1 MRKIFIFLIICQFV
15 LIQVLEGQ
23 SLYRFSIKEAEEYAF
38 ENNYDLI
45 TASKDIEIAKNTVK
59 EYLSAGFPQLNA
71 SIAYND
77 YLALPTFILPAGAF
91 GPGSPE
97 QKVQFGTKYTGYGEA
112 ILNQLVFDGRYI
124 LGVKA
129 SKKLVEKSERE
140 YRRKEL
146 DIKQEV
152 AIAYSTVIIAEKNSA
167 ILDTTLTEM
176 RKMLYETTQIFEA
189 GFLEDTDV
197 DQLELI
203 VADLESKAIISKNRT
218 LLAYS
223 YLKFILG
230 LSLND
235 SIVLKDGLDEILDE
249 KEFTALFNEEFDH
262 TQNIDYRILKTQEEL
277 AVMNLKAAK
286 SEYYPSINAFLTY
299 QSQAQRNEWDFLNPN
314 GSWYPTSIFGVEMK
328 IPIWSSGYRSS
339 RVQQAKLNL
348 EKIHIN
354 DNKMKTGL
362 NIQASTARAD
372 FKDAYFVYQ
381 NKKSSLSIASKIYIK
396 TSEKYKEGIST
407 SMDLL
412 NAHNQFL
419 TTESDYMIS
428 ILDLMETKLALEK
441 LLTKN

>member
-1 MRKIFIFLIICQFV
+1 MIICQFV
-15 LIQVLEGQ
+15 LLTQIMYGQ
-23 SLYRFSIKEAEEYAF
+23 SLYSFSIQEAEQYAF

-45 TASKDIEIAKNTVK
+45 SASKDIEIAKNTVK

-71 SIAYND
+71 TIMYND
-77 YLALPTFILPAGAF
+77 YLALPTFILPAGSF
-91 GPGSPE
+91 GPGTPE

-112 ILNQLVFDGRYI
+112 ILNQLIFDGRYI

-129 SKKLVEKSERE
+129 SRKLVEKSEKE
-140 YRRKEL
+140 YRRQEI

-152 AIAYSTVIIAEKNSA
+152 ATAYSTVIIAEKNSI
-167 ILDTTLTEM
+167 ILDTTLKEM
-176 RKMLYETTQIFEA
+176 KKMLYETTQIFEA

-203 VADLESKAIISKNRT
+203 VADLESKAIISENRT

-230 LSLND
+230 LNLND
-235 SIVLKDGLDEILDE
+235 SIVLKDGLNEILDE
-249 KEFTALFNEEFDH
+249 EEFTALFNEVFDH

-277 AVMNLKAAK
+277 ALMNLKATK
-286 SEYYPSINAFLTY
+286 SEYYPTINAFLTY
-299 QSQAQRNEWDFLNPN
+299 QAQAQRDQWDFLNPQ
-314 GSWYPTSIFGVEMK
+314 GAWYPTSIFGVEMI

-339 RVQQAKLNL
+339 RVQQARLNL
-348 EKIHIN
+348 EKLQIN
-354 DNKMKTGL
+354 DNKMETGL
-362 NIQASTARAD
+362 NIQAITAKAD
-372 FKDAYFVYQ
+372 FKDAYFIYI
-381 NKKSSLSIASKIYIK
+381 NKKSSLGIASKIYIK
-396 TSEKYKEGIST
+396 TTEKYKEGISS

-419 TTESDYMIS
+419 TTETEYMLS
-428 ILDLMETKLALEK
+428 ILDLMETKLVLEK